1 MNKRFLF
8 PLMISVL
15 FSLLLFSCGKESIP
29 LYYDIDTAPINLDPQ
44 SASDYSSQLI
54 INSLFEGLLRSGE
67 NGEVEPAAAES
78 YTVSDDGLTYRFV
91 LREDG
96 RWSDGTGVTADD
108 FVFAFQRLFD
118 PATNSKNAGD
128 FFCIKNSEK
137 VYRGELPA
145 SELGVRAVSALEL
158 EIVLSEYNSRFL
170 HLLTTAPAMPCN
182 EKFFLDTK
190 GKYGLSGKMIQGN
203 GPFYL
208 SSWQENALKLRRNQ
222 EYSTDDE
229 LEADSVTFNILS
241 AMEGEA
247 TREERFLDGKT
258 SAVATDG
265 MNIEAL
271 SRKGNRVSHNENTVW
286 GIVFRVEDSPFASAD
301 VRRALCYDS
310 DYLAMEGA
318 LPDYFVRASAIVP
331 QNIRIGEQSYRE
343 LAGSDLTAVYDPERA
358 KELYKKGLSDQ
369 GLEGI
374 TKAVLIVPAGMGHE
388 DYSAYLSQIWQRD
401 LGLYLTVE
409 VLEAEEY
416 QQRLQSGDFDCA
428 ITALNGD
435 YNSPYA
441 ILSQFS
447 SGSGKNVSGYQN
459 ADFDRLLGEAVQQP
473 DEEKAAKSYKQAE
486 EMLLQSGVFLPLYY
500 QSEYFVTSRDAVNV
514 RYDFDSKMVDFR
526 LKKTEK

>member
-8 PLMISVL
+8 PLIISVL
-15 FSLLLFSCGKESIP
+15 FSLLLFSCGKESVS
-29 LYYDIDTAPINLDPQ
+29 LY
-44 SASDYSSQLI
+44 
-54 INSLFEGLLRSGE
+54 
-67 NGEVEPAAAES
+67 
-78 YTVSDDGLTYRFV
+78 FV
-91 LREDG
+91 LRQDG
-96 RWSDGTGVTADD
+96 RWSSGESVTAHD

-118 PATNSKNAGD
+118 PDTNSKKAGD

-137 VYRGELPA
+137 VYRGELPS
-145 SELGVRAVSALEL
+145 SELGVRAVSDTEL

-170 HLLTTAPAMPCN
+170 YLLTTSPAMPCN

-222 EYSTDDE
+222 EYSSGDE
-229 LEADSVTFNILS
+229 LEAESVTFNILS
-241 AMEGEA
+241 AMDAEA
-247 TREERFLDGKT
+247 TKEERFLDGKT

-265 MNIEAL
+265 MNVEAL

-286 GIVFRVEDSPFASAD
+286 GVVFRMGDSPFANAD

-310 DYLAMEGA
+310 DYLAMKGA
-318 LPDYFVRASAIVP
+318 LPDYFIKASAIVP

-343 LAGSDLTAVYDPERA
+343 LAGSDLTVAYDPARA

-374 TKAVLIVPAGMGHE
+374 TQAVLIVPAGMGHE
-388 DYSAYLSQIWQRD
+388 DYFAYLSQIWQRD

-416 QQRLQSGDFDCA
+416 QQRLESGDFDCA
-428 ITALNGD
+428 IAALNGD

-447 SGSGKNVSGYQN
+447 SNSGKNVSGYQN
-459 ADFDRLLGEAVQQP
+459 ADFDRLLAEAVQHP
-473 DEEKAAKSYKQAE
+473 DEKKAAGSYKQAE

-526 LKKTEK
+526 LKKTSK

>member
-8 PLMISVL
+8 PLIISIL
-15 FSLLLFSCGKESIP
+15 FSLLLFSCGKELTP

-44 SASDYSSQLI
+44 SAADYSSQLI

-67 NGEVEPAAAES
+67 NGEVKPAAAES
-78 YTVSDDGLTYRFV
+78 YTISDDGLTYRFI

-96 RWSDGTGVTADD
+96 RWSNGESVTADD
-108 FVFAFQRLFD
+108 FVFAFERLFD
-118 PATNSKNAGD
+118 PATNSKHAGD
-128 FFCIKNSEK
+128 FFCILNSEK
-137 VYRGELPA
+137 VYRGEIPA
-145 SELGVRAVSALEL
+145 SQLGVRAISATEL

-222 EYSTDDE
+222 EYSSGDE
-229 LEADSVTFNILS
+229 LEAESVTFNILS
-241 AMEGEA
+241 AMDTEA
-247 TREERFLDGKT
+247 TKEERFLDGRT
-258 SAVATDG
+258 AAVATDG
-265 MNIEAL
+265 IRIEEL

-286 GIVFRVEDSPFASAD
+286 GIVFRAEGTPFASTD
-301 VRRALCYDS
+301 IRRALAYDS
-310 DYLAMEGA
+310 DYLGMEGA
-318 LPDYFVRASAIVP
+318 LPAYFTKASAIVP

-343 LAGSDLTAVYDPERA
+343 LAGSDLTAVYDPEQA
-358 KELYKKGLSDQ
+358 KKLYKKGLADQ

-374 TKAVLIVPAGMGHE
+374 TQAVLIVPAGMSHE
-388 DYSAYLSQIWQRD
+388 DYFAYLSQIWQRD

-428 ITALNGD
+428 IAALNGD

-447 SGSGKNVSGYQN
+447 SGSGKNISGFKN
-459 ADFDRLLGEAVQQP
+459 TDFDRLLAEAVQQP
-473 DEEKAAKSYKQAE
+473 DEEKAAESYKQAE
-486 EMLLQSGVFLPLYY
+486 KMLLQSGVFLPLYY
-500 QSEYFVTSRDAVNV
+500 QSEYFVTTRDAALVL
-514 RYDFDSKMVDFR
+514 YDFDSKMVDFR
-526 LKKTEK
+526 MKKASK